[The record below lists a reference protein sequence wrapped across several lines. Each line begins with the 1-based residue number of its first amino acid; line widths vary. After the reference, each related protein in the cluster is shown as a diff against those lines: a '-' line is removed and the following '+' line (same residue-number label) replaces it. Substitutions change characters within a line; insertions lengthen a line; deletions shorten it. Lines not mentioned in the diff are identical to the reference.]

1 MYLRMKI
8 ERLSLVNRLT
18 VIGALCLLEWYV
30 PVQSTPMVSLGGT
43 KRLDKPG
50 LFLSSVTWRQPETG
64 SSEVLT
70 FRVYCPTAMMRDVT
84 SGKWKTAYHL
94 SVMEGMGYPT
104 GVPRIAYEQACRAK

>member
-1 MYLRMKI
+1 MKI
-8 ERLSLVNRLT
+8 ESLSLVNRLT
-18 VIGALCLLEWYV
+18 VIGALCLLECFV

-50 LFLSSVTWRQPETG
+50 LFLSRVTWRQPETG

-84 SGKWKTAYHL
+84 SGKWKTAYHI

-104 GVPRIAYEQACRAK
+104 GVPQIAYEQACRAR